1 MGKSRFAII
10 AAGALMTVAFAGSAS
25 AVETAAECTSK
36 GGSVID
42 VNDGKICFVP
52 IIAEEFQNQDEYA
65 ELSGVYDCKGG
76 KVTKTNIGDF
86 CNVYLERKPKPEP
99 VATEDTEA
107 AIDNA
112 ILSEVTTDDE

>member
-25 AVETAAECTSK
+25 AVESASECTSK

-76 KVTKTNIGDF
+76 KVTKTSIGDF
-86 CNVYLERKPKPEP
+86 CNVYLERTPKPEP
-99 VATEDTEA
+99 VATEDTDA

-112 ILSEVTTDDE
+112 ILSEASSDDE